1 MPRASSM
8 VLVSLIASTLTAC
21 ECGGDGTESVE
32 IASCST
38 HDPALEEPRTIGAAT
53 LTPDDRR
60 LVITGLPETS
70 RWVVGRGAALSIEP
84 FLPTLDAIEAL
95 EPHGVIVLGSFGTG
109 ERLEE
114 LVTALGELTV
124 GGAPVPI
131 LLVPGPRDHLA
142 SLDEA
147 LAAHP
152 QPHVISLAGTH
163 VVEIGRVA
171 LLVASGSVEARY
183 VLEGACHVEDLD
195 EVLGASDPEHVRV
208 VLGFDAPAGS
218 PLTRGVD
225 GAEAGSER
233 MRAALEEA
241 GIVAGIFAGPDT
253 QVGRWVAGDAAVL
266 GVGLDRRVIVAPL
279 AGPAVDCADG
289 SRAPSGPTLVALG
302 PSGLGPVESR

>member
-1 MPRASSM
+1 M
-8 VLVSLIASTLTAC
+8 VLVSLIASTLPAC
-21 ECGGDGTESVE
+21 ECGGDDAERVE

-95 EPHGVIVLGSFGTG
+95 DPHGVIVLGSLGTG

-114 LVTALGELTV
+114 LVTALAELTV
-124 GGAPVPI
+124 GGAPVPV

-152 QPHVISLAGTH
+152 APHVISLAGTH
-163 VVEIGRVA
+163 VVEVGRVA

-183 VLEGACHVEDLD
+183 VLDGACHVEDLD
-195 EVLGASDPEHVRV
+195 EVLGASDAEHVRV

-225 GAEAGSER
+225 GAEAGSEL

-241 GIVAGIFAGPDT
+241 GVVAGIFGGPDT
-253 QVGRWVAGDAAVL
+253 QVGRWMAGDAAVAS
-266 GVGLDRRVIVAPL
+266 VGLDRRVIVPPL

-289 SRAPSGPTLVALG
+289 SRAPSGPTLVSLG
-302 PSGLGPVESR
+302 PSGLGPVADP